1 MHHSPGTRAR
11 LLSQVFAGSCVVAL
25 LAVAMAGNAIHAALT
40 PQLERNARIGAAQA
54 AEGIYR
60 TFILPT
66 IVGFGSVSLGNPVQ
80 RTRLE
85 SVTRA
90 YTETFPGASLA
101 LVSADQPTV
110 TLFKT
115 GPEAD
120 ALARDMADTDLTDA
134 SGTTPRVKTEARP
147 WWYAVLYPGRATTT
161 AWHPL
166 PAFGKKDVAGT
177 SGNLVVALRVP
188 TSGTMCRTQLALFG
202 VVLTVT
208 FAGGALLC
216 LRGETPRRAVTPPV
230 PPRHTGRT

>member
-1 MHHSPGTRAR
+1 MHHSPGTRVR

-25 LAVAMAGNAIHAALT
+25 LAVVMAGNAIHAALT

-54 AEGIYR
+54 AEGIHR

-66 IVGFGSVSLGNPVQ
+66 IVGFGSVSLDNPVQ
-80 RTRLE
+80 RARLE

-90 YTETFPGASLA
+90 YAETFPGSSMA

-134 SGTTPRVKTEARP
+134 SGTAPRVTTEASP
-147 WWYAVLYPGRATTT
+147 WWHTVLYPGQSTT

-177 SGNLVVALRVP
+177 SGNLAVALRVP
-188 TSGTMCRTQLALFG
+188 ASGTTCRTQLALFG
-202 VVLTVT
+202 VVLIVT
-208 FAGGALLC
+208 FAGGAFLC
-216 LRGETPRRAVTPPV
+216 LRGGRNAV
-230 PPRHTGRT
+230 R